1 MFSFGFL
8 ASLPAASF
16 AEVDRDSQNPETS
29 PTPAE
34 VAPAEVAP
42 VEESMRVESP
52 LEATP
57 DPSPADWR
65 KMLSHSAIPPT
76 AQSELFPEPPGLKA
90 NVDFWVDMYTK
101 YTEKQAVI
109 HDSEDLSVRYEV
121 VDLSQISGRASRRYV
136 SRQLTFRKKHYAA
149 ILSKLA
155 KKKGECSEEEECRVA
170 ALFGGTK
177 DPGVYSDAIDNLR
190 SQHGL
195 SNRFRNGLVTSGEY
209 MDEMRGIFK
218 SHDLPLDLLA
228 LPHVESSFNVA
239 AYSRVG
245 AAGIWQFMR
254 STGRLFLRINR
265 VVDERRDPL
274 AATDGAAR
282 FLKSNYSDIGSWP
295 LTVISYNHGKN
306 GILHA
311 KSKYGDNVEAII
323 RNYRGPAFGFASRNF
338 YTEFLA
344 ARKIMQNPEKYF
356 GQIDLKSPMK
366 YATVKVDGKQAA
378 RLASIHGM
386 KAIAELNPGLNKQIL
401 RGSKPLPAGY
411 VLRIP
416 ERGQTDVLAAA
427 HNEPTDISDV
437 LRPAPAMVADKV
449 AQAGPTPTFN
459 LRQGAA
465 PRADDAGVPEN
476 MEIYAAKR
484 GDTLSSIARR
494 FGVSV
499 EDLKDFND
507 LRRQRI
513 RKGQKLF
520 VPSRP
525 SVHDDRRVADVAVK
539 TVSDKPAEIK
549 SAPKPAATSALAA
562 LSPAPA
568 LALNV
573 AVKAASDKPDEI
585 RSAPKPVAASLAAA
599 SPAPAPAVA
608 VQPSDLPPMES
619 FRLEDVD
626 ADFGVV
632 RVKAEESLGH
642 YANWAGI
649 TMHELLTLN
658 GWKKNR
664 RVNPGL
670 AVKVSL
676 AKVGREKF
684 EENRLKYHQR
694 MMTSF
699 LASHS
704 ISGVDNRVLRS
715 GQTIWTISDDDGA
728 APMWLLAMY
737 NQDKQLDKLKPG
749 EVIRVPI
756 VRLKAS

>member
-1 MFSFGFL
+1 MLSFGFL
-8 ASLPAASF
+8 ASLPTASL
-16 AEVDRDSQNPETS
+16 ADVDRDSQNPETLR
-29 PTPAE
+29 TPAE
-34 VAPAEVAP
+34 VEPL
-42 VEESMRVESP
+42 EESIGVESP
-52 LEATP
+52 SETVP
-57 DPSPADWR
+57 EPSRADWR
-65 KMLSHSAIPPT
+65 KMLTNSTIPST
-76 AQSELFPEPPGLKA
+76 AQSELFPEPQGLKA

-121 VDLSQISGRASRRYV
+121 VDLSLISGRASRRYV

-155 KKKGECSEEEECRVA
+155 SKNGECSEEEECRVA

-177 DPGVYSDAIDNLR
+177 DPGRYRDAIDNLR

-195 SNRFRNGLVTSGEY
+195 SNRFRNGLVTSGRY

-218 SHDLPLDLLA
+218 SHGLPLDLLA

-366 YATVKVDGKQAA
+366 YSTVKVDGKQAA

-401 RGSKPLPAGY
+401 RGSTPIPAGY
-411 VLRIP
+411 LLRIP
-416 ERGQTDVLAAA
+416 EKGQTEVRATS
-427 HNEPTDISDV
+427 HEEPTDISEV
-437 LRPAPAMVADKV
+437 LRPAPAQAAVRVAE
-449 AQAGPTPTFN
+449 ANPPPTFN
-459 LRQGAA
+459 LRERAA
-465 PRADDAGVPEN
+465 PRADDAVVPEN
-476 MEIYAAKR
+476 MQVYVAKR

-499 EDLKDFND
+499 DDLKDFND
-507 LRRQRI
+507 LHRRRV

-525 SVHDDRRVADVAVK
+525 SAPDDRRVAAVAVNGAVK
-539 TVSDKPAEIK
+539 TAPDKPTEIR
-549 SAPKPAATSALAA
+549 SAHKPAAASASLAA
-562 LSPAPA
+562 VSPASA
-568 LALNV
+568 VALNG
-573 AVKAASDKPDEI
+573 AVKTASNKPTEI
-585 RSAPKPVAASLAAA
+585 RSAPKPVAASASLAAV
-599 SPAPAPAVA
+599 SPASAVA
-608 VQPSDLPPMES
+608 DLPSLLPSMES
-619 FRLEDVD
+619 LRLEDVD
-626 ADFGVV
+626 ADVGVV
-632 RVKAEESLGH
+632 RVRAEESLGH

-649 TMHELLTLN
+649 TMRELLTLN
-658 GWKKNR
+658 GWTKNR
-664 RVNPGL
+664 RVNPGQ

-684 EENRLKYHQR
+684 EENRLKHHQR
-694 MMTSF
+694 IIDGF

-715 GQTIWTISDDDGA
+715 GQTIWNISGDDGA

-737 NQDKQLDKLKPG
+737 NQDKELDKLKPG

-756 VRLKAS
+756 VHRKES

>member
-1 MFSFGFL
+1 VLSFVFL
-8 ASLPAASF
+8 ASLPSASL
-16 AEVDRDSQNPETS
+16 AEVDRDSQNPETLR
-29 PTPAE
+29 TPAE
-34 VAPAEVAP
+34 DAPL
-42 VEESMRVESP
+42 EESIGVESP
-52 LEATP
+52 AETVP
-57 DPSPADWR
+57 EPSRADWR
-65 KMLSHSAIPPT
+65 KMLSNSTIPST
-76 AQSELFPEPPGLKA
+76 AQSELFPEPPGLKS

-121 VDLSQISGRASRRYV
+121 VDLSLISGRASRRYV

-149 ILSKLA
+149 ILAKLA
-155 KKKGECSEEEECRVA
+155 SKNGECSEEEECRVA

-177 DPGVYSDAIDNLR
+177 DHARYRDAIDNLR

-195 SNRFRNGLVTSGEY
+195 SNRFRNGLVASGQY

-218 SHDLPLDLLA
+218 SHGLPLDLLA

-366 YATVKVDGKQAA
+366 YSTVKVDGKQAA

-386 KAIAELNPGLNKQIL
+386 KALAELNPGLNKQIL
-401 RGSKPLPAGY
+401 RGSTPFPAGY

-416 ERGQTDVLAAA
+416 EKGQTEARATS
-427 HNEPTDISDV
+427 HEEPTDISEV
-437 LRPAPAMVADKV
+437 LRPAPAQVADNV
-449 AQAGPTPTFN
+449 AYANPPPTFN
-459 LRQGAA
+459 LRERAA
-465 PRADDAGVPEN
+465 PRADDAVVPEN
-476 MEIYAAKR
+476 MQGYVAKR

-499 EDLKDFND
+499 DDLKDFND
-507 LRRQRI
+507 LHRRRV

-525 SVHDDRRVADVAVK
+525 AAPDDRRVA
-539 TVSDKPAEIK
+539 
-549 SAPKPAATSALAA
+549 
-562 LSPAPA
+562 A
-568 LALNV
+568 LALNS
-573 AVKAASDKPDEI
+573 AVKTASEKPTEI
-585 RSAPKPVAASLAAA
+585 KSAPKPVAASALAAV
-599 SPAPAPAVA
+599 SPAPAVA
-608 VQPSDLPPMES
+608 DLPSLLPSMES
-619 FRLEDVD
+619 LRLEDVD
-626 ADFGVV
+626 ADVGVV
-632 RVKAEESLGH
+632 RVRAEESLGH

-649 TMHELLTLN
+649 TMRELLTLN
-658 GWKKNR
+658 GWTKNR
-664 RVNPGL
+664 RVNPGQ

-684 EENRLKYHQR
+684 EENRLKHHQR
-694 MMTSF
+694 IMDGF

-704 ISGVDNRVLRS
+704 ISGVNNRVLRS
-715 GQTIWTISDDDGA
+715 GQTIWNISGDDGA

-756 VRLKAS
+756 VHRKVS